1 MRVERRVRRR
11 EDIRRWLEG
20 VGAVLLIAALVSALH
35 FCGAEVCLFR
45 RLTGWPCLTCGTS
58 RAFAALLR
66 GDIAGAFAMQPLAVA
81 AGAAVGAAVLI
92 QTFSMWRLRTVLA
105 LRLERHERIALAV
118 AAVLLLAANWI
129 WLAIRGV

>member
-1 MRVERRVRRR
+1 
-11 EDIRRWLEG
+11 
-20 VGAVLLIAALVSALH
+20 
-35 FCGAEVCLFR
+35 
-45 RLTGWPCLTCGTS
+45 
-58 RAFAALLR
+58 
-66 GDIAGAFAMQPLAVA
+66 MQPLAVA
-81 AGAAVGAAVLI
+81 AGAAVGVAVLI